1 MDAITLIEVK
11 CCFKIKETLLLQTL
25 QVSCAE
31 RTVLGTIPD
40 LSSKCVNKQLID
52 PWWETNVGLNEVYIT
67 GVDGHIREY

>member
-11 CCFKIKETLLLQTL
+11 CCFKIKKTLLLQTL

-31 RTVLGTIPD
+31 RTVLGTISD

-52 PWWETNVGLNEVYIT
+52 L
-67 GVDGHIREY
+67 

>member
-52 PWWETNVGLNEVYIT
+52 P
-67 GVDGHIREY
+67 